1 MIGSGIDRT
10 KERSA
15 PRLGVSSRVRRTVR
29 KKDDMRIR
37 ILDFFGQRKELRVSE
52 EKYRQLFNLANDAIF
67 LMKKEMFIDC
77 NPKTLEMFGCT
88 RKQIIGQPPYRFSPP
103 AQPDGRF
110 SSEKAMEKINAALRG
125 QPQFFEWVHT
135 KYDGTP
141 FPAEVSLNSIILKG
155 QQYIQ
160 AIVRDISKRKEMED
174 SLKESEKRFKTIF
187 NNANDGIL
195 IVDAQT
201 QKFIL
206 CNKKISEMLGYEPE
220 ELMKLGVSD
229 IHPQEDLPSV
239 IEHFE
244 RQLRG
249 EILIAENLP
258 VRRKDGSV
266 FFADISAA
274 AIELSGKTCMIRI
287 FRDITERKKAEKELA
302 QAYERLK
309 ETQAQLIQSTKMV
322 SMGTLAGGVAHEIN
336 NPLTGVLNNVQLIAM
351 MMKEKKDLDLN
362 EFKEILKDVEVSAM
376 RCVNI
381 TQSLLNFSYASKGV
395 FERISLNDAVED
407 IIPLVERELT
417 LQSIALRTE
426 LKSDLPLMSGDIQ
439 LLEQV
444 IFDMINN
451 ARWAITKRNDARE
464 GVIIVKTDLEP
475 DKKKVSVAISDTGIG
490 IPQEHTEKIFDPFFT
505 TKEPGEGT
513 GLGLSIAYN
522 IVKAHQ
528 GIIEVKSEKG
538 AGTTFKLLFPSL

>member
-1 MIGSGIDRT
+1 M
-10 KERSA
+10 
-15 PRLGVSSRVRRTVR
+15 
-29 KKDDMRIR
+29 
-37 ILDFFGQRKELRVSE
+37 SE

-88 RKQIIGQPPYRFSPP
+88 REQIIGQPPYRFSPP

-110 SSEKAMEKINAALRG
+110 SPEKAMEKINAALRG

-195 IVDAQT
+195 IADAQT

-266 FFADISAA
+266 FFADISVA

-287 FRDITERKKAEKELA
+287 FRDNTERKKAEKELA
-302 QAYERLK
+302 DAYERLK
-309 ETQAQLIQSTKMV
+309 ETHAQLVQSTKMASV
-322 SMGTLAGGVAHEIN
+322 GILAGGVAHEIN
-336 NPLTGVLNNVQLIAM
+336 NPLTGILNNVQLITLMA
-351 MMKEKKDLDLN
+351 KEKKDFNLE
-362 EFKEILKDVEVSAM
+362 EFKNILRDVEISAL

-381 TQSLLNFSYASKGV
+381 TQSLLNFSHASKGI
-395 FERISLNDAVED
+395 FEQISLNDAVDD
-407 IIPLVERELT
+407 IIPLVEK
-417 LQSIALRTE
+417 E
-426 LKSDLPLMSGDIQ
+426 LKLQNIVLRVEFKDDLPLMRGDIQ
-439 LLEQV
+439 LVEQV

-451 ARWAITKRNDARE
+451 ARWAIAQRNDPRE
-464 GVIIVKTDLEP
+464 GVITVKTDLEP
-475 DKKKVSVAISDTGIG
+475 DKKNVSVTISDTGIG
-490 IPQEHTEKIFDPFFT
+490 IPQEHVEKIFDPFFT

-513 GLGLSIAYN
+513 GLGLAIAYN
-522 IVKAHQ
+522 IVKSHQ
-528 GIIEVKSEKG
+528 GNIELKSEKG
-538 AGTTFKLLFPSL
+538 VGTSFKLFFPSL